1 MRMVLFTSSV
11 PSACRRYLRARR
23 VVALAAQHTSLR
35 AHLLPTR
42 PPDVRDVGGTP
53 ASTARLVP
61 KHAVH
66 CTIVDDEEY
75 APRRMEF
82 SEKVVWMVFRDNK
95 DTVVPAAS
103 A

>member
-1 MRMVLFTSSV
+1 MSSR
-11 PSACRRYLRARR
+11 SQRNAHITAR
-23 VVALAAQHTSLR
+23 T
-35 AHLLPTR
+35 
-42 PPDVRDVGGTP
+42 PPPHKTARLVRDVGGTP

-66 CTIVDDEEY
+66 APNRGHDEEY
-75 APRRMEF
+75 APRRLQF
-82 SEKVVWMVFRDNK
+82 SEKVVWVVFRDHK